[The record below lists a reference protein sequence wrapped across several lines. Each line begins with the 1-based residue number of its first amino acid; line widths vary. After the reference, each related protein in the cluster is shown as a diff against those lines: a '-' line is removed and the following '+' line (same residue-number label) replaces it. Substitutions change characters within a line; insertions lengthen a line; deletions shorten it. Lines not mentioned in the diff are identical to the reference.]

1 MLIFGEKE
9 ISARKKGSLREL
21 RLRVRVWK
29 PELMRLGDPREK
41 NLRLGDKS
49 WGVLGNEERLR

>member
-9 ISARKKGSLREL
+9 MSAWKKGSLREP

-29 PELMRLGDPREK
+29 PELMSLGDPREK

-49 WGVLGNEERLR
+49 